1 MKRSCRLC
9 WILCLSWLM
18 APVALAQQA
27 EPPPETPKSH
37 DPRIVV
43 ELFAAS
49 PDIVHPIG
57 LDFDAKGR
65 MLVIESHTH
74 FRPANYK
81 GPDFDRIRMIDV
93 GGERET

>member
-1 MKRSCRLC
+1 MHRTFRRVCC
-9 WILCLSWLM
+9 IICLASLT
-18 APVALAQQA
+18 ADPASAQQPK
-27 EPPPETPKSH
+27 PPLEVPRAH

-81 GPDFDRIRMIDV
+81 GPEFRPHSLDRR
-93 GGERET
+93 R